1 MKSYKEFKPLKEI
14 FQKEIFRLKIYEICE
29 VLKEF
34 ISTAILN
41 PGSLVACGMIK

>member
-1 MKSYKEFKPLKEI
+1 MKSYKEFKPL
-14 FQKEIFRLKIYEICE
+14 KEIFRLKIYEICE